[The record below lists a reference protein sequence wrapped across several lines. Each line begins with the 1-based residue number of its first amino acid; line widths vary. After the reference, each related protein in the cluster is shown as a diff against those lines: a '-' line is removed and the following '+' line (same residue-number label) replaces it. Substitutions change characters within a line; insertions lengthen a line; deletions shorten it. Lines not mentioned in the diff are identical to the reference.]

1 MAKLIIK
8 GGDIKVTQDRFEEA
22 YEMYRNQSD
31 EEQMIEES
39 VNQDKEHIVAVRKNE
54 DGDLIGFRTS
64 LNRELDY
71 LQALQEAKSGN
82 LAHVDVI
89 HKYGR
94 DILRSE
100 PDGIAENNLSNL
112 PEF

>member
-1 MAKLIIK
+1 M
-8 GGDIKVTQDRFEEA
+8 TQDRFEEA
-22 YEMYRNQSD
+22 YEMYKNQSD
-31 EEQMIEES
+31 DEQMIEES
-39 VNQDKEHIVAVRKNE
+39 INQDKEHIVAVRKNE

-64 LNRELDY
+64 LNRDLDY
-71 LQALQEAKSGN
+71 LQALQEAKEGN

-100 PDGIAENNLSNL
+100 PDGISENNLSNL

>member
-1 MAKLIIK
+1 M
-8 GGDIKVTQDRFEEA
+8 TQDRFEEA
-22 YEMYRNQSD
+22 YETYRNQSEKQQLLK
-31 EEQMIEES
+31 EEAVS
-39 VNQDKEHIVAVRKNE
+39 QDKEHIVAVRKNE

-71 LQALQEAKSGN
+71 LQALQEAKNGN

>member
-1 MAKLIIK
+1 M
-8 GGDIKVTQDRFEEA
+8 TQDRFEEA
-22 YEMYRNQSD
+22 YDQYRNQSEIQRGRED
-31 EEQMIEES
+31 DT
-39 VNQDKEHIVAVRKNE
+39 VNQDKEHIVAVRKND

-71 LQALQEAKSGN
+71 IQALNEAKNGN

>member
-1 MAKLIIK
+1 M
-8 GGDIKVTQDRFEEA
+8 TQDRFEEA

-31 EEQMIEES
+31 DEQMIVDES

-64 LNRELDY
+64 FNRELDY

>member
-1 MAKLIIK
+1 MAKLVIK
-8 GGDIKVTQDRFEEA
+8 GGDKMTQDRFEEA
-22 YEMYRNQSD
+22 YEMYRNQSED
-31 EEQMIEES
+31 QQVMENEVINE
-39 VNQDKEHIVAVRKNE
+39 DKEHIVAVRKNE

-64 LNRELDY
+64 LNRDLDY
-71 LQALQEAKSGN
+71 LQALQEAKNGN

>member
-1 MAKLIIK
+1 MTL
-8 GGDIKVTQDRFEEA
+8 DRFEEA
-22 YEMYRNQSD
+22 FEMYKNQSHD
-31 EEQMIEES
+31 QALVEGEE
-39 VNQDKEHIVAVRKNE
+39 VNQDKEQIVAVRKNE
-54 DGDLIGFRTS
+54 DGHLIGFRTS
-64 LNRELDY
+64 LNRDLDY
-71 LQALQEAKSGN
+71 LQALEEAKKGN

-100 PDGIAENNLSNL
+100 PDGISENNLSNL